1 MYVYLISK
9 KRIKLKKKVETTK
22 LKFDCM
28 LKMHIYFYSV
38 IRKKKHE
45 KLLVWKRFIR
55 KIKKR

>member
-9 KRIKLKKKVETTK
+9 NRIKLKKKVKTTK

-28 LKMHIYFYSV
+28 LKMHIYFYPV

-45 KLLVWKRFIR
+45 KLLV
-55 KIKKR
+55 